1 MREFHDDYSSA
12 PDKIEIK
19 KEMLPRYQLKI
30 DDLYNIPT
38 SNVKILVP
46 KIFNKEN
53 YVIHN

>member
-30 DDLYNIPT
+30 ADLYNIPT

-46 KIFNKEN
+46 KIFHKEN